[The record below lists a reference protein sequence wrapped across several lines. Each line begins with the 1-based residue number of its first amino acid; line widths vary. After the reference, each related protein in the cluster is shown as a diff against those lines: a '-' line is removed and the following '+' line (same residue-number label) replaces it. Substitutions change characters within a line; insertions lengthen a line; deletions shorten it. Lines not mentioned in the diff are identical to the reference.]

1 MSSSNNNGT
10 VKDFNA
16 SDLSD
21 TDLATKAQEELNMEG
36 EMEEVRYSFFP
47 FFSCDS
53 FFSSKLM
60 SNLFFFPS
68 FVHQRKF
75 SFFTHD

>member
-36 EMEEVRYSFFP
+36 EMEEVRYSFF
-47 FFSCDS
+47 S
-53 FFSSKLM
+53 FFFM
-60 SNLFFFPS
+60 
-68 FVHQRKF
+68 
-75 SFFTHD
+75 